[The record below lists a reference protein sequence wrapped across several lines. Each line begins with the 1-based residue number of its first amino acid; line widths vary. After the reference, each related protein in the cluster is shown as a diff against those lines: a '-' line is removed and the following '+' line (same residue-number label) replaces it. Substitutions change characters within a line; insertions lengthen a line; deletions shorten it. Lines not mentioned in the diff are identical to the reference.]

1 MMLREPL
8 PDSGLATRDLT
19 DTAFFHE
26 RLLSA
31 SQEDRGLPQ
40 AVAEL
45 FGAAPDERLSQRD
58 WRRISAG
65 YKREACGD
73 METCQADRH
82 AATVFDALWT
92 PPVPETVTD
101 LVRRTEH
108 LYGAAAAD
116 LSDLVIAFVKW
127 ALETGERQR
136 ASDLVFLARDAIP
149 FFVVARQLKARGV
162 ASGRLSLLALN
173 RTMMPRS
180 PQEEAFPG
188 DLRGTDVERF
198 LAAAFATRQRPLLI
212 DTGLYGTLIKPI
224 LTSPALPDPS
234 VVFLASKNPHI
245 AGYLNR
251 VDPPEEKTDQSS
263 LGPLSELCCDVL
275 ENWPKPYTRPCLW
288 DRGGSWVAGARLT
301 DPVSATAALV
311 LYRTLAARARTLDLE
326 ALDPHAA
333 LQRFKSLSGPRFL
346 TETLPRWPHADRW
359 QAAWS
364 HGSVSPSGHGLDRL

>member
-1 MMLREPL
+1 MMLRDPL
-8 PDSGLATRDLT
+8 PDDGLASPGLT
-19 DTAFFHE
+19 DTALLHE
-26 RLLSA
+26 RLMSA
-31 SQEDRGLPQ
+31 SREDRGMPQ

-45 FGAAPDERLSQRD
+45 FGAAADEPLSQRD

-82 AATVFDALWT
+82 AADVFDALWT
-92 PPVPETVTD
+92 PPVPATLAD
-101 LVRRTEH
+101 LVRRTER

-127 ALETGERQR
+127 AMDTGERQR

-149 FFVVARQLKARGV
+149 FYVVARQLKARGV
-162 ASGRLSLLALN
+162 ACGRLSLLALN

-180 PQEEAFPG
+180 PQDEAFPG

-198 LAAAFATRQRPLLI
+198 LAAAFAARRRLLLV

-224 LTSPALPDPS
+224 LGSPALPDPS

-245 AGYLNR
+245 AGYLNH
-251 VDPPEEKTDQSS
+251 VDPPKGKTDRPPLS
-263 LGPLSELCCDVL
+263 PLSELCCDVL

-288 DRGGSWVAGARLT
+288 DRGESSVAGARLT

-333 LQRFKSLSGPRFL
+333 LKRFKSLSGPRFL

-359 QAAWS
+359 QTAWS
-364 HGSVSPSGHGLDRL
+364 HGTVSPSDPGLDRL